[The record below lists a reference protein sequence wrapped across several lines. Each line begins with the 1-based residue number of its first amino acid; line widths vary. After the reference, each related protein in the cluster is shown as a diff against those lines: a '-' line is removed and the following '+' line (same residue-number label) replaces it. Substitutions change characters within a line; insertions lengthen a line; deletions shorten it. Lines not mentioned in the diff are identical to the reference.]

1 MEKVNRGRIRNSYAS
16 VVVSI
21 SLVLFLLGLIGV
33 LALNAKKVTD
43 YVRENFVFTI
53 FLKDTARKVEVKK
66 LQKTLELTDYVKST
80 EYVSKKEAAEVVKE
94 ELGEDFIN
102 FIGYNPLQNSIDIHL
117 KAEYVHPDHMAMIE
131 KNLANKEFVTE
142 VVYDK
147 MLIKQMA
154 KNIEEVTLWLL
165 VFATM
170 FMIVAIALINSSIR
184 LSIYSKRFTIKTMQL
199 VGATKS
205 FIRRPFI
212 WQNIKLGLLGAFI
225 ALSLLSSM
233 LYYLQLNFPILSD
246 MHDVKFY
253 AILYLSVIITGI
265 FISWISTFFAINK
278 YLGLRTEQLYY

>member
-1 MEKVNRGRIRNSYAS
+1 MENVNKGRIRNSYAS

-21 SLVLFLLGLIGV
+21 SLVLFLLGAIGV

-53 FLKDTARKVEVKK
+53 FLKDTAKKVEVKK

-102 FIGYNPLQNSIDIHL
+102 FIGYNPLKNSIDIHL
-117 KAEYVHPDHMAMIE
+117 KAEYVHPDHMEMIE
-131 KNLANKEFVTE
+131 KNLASKEFVTE

-147 MLIKQMA
+147 MLIEQMT
-154 KNIEEVTLWLL
+154 KNIEEVTFWLII
-165 VFATM
+165 FASV

-184 LSIYSKRFTIKTMQL
+184 LSVYSKRFTIKTMQL
-199 VGATKS
+199 VGATKG
-205 FIRRPFI
+205 FIRRPFM
-212 WQNIKLGLLGAFI
+212 WNNIKLGLIGAFI
-225 ALSLLSSM
+225 ALSLLSVI

-246 MHDVKFY
+246 IQDMKFY
-253 AILYLSVIITGI
+253 AMLYLGVITIGI
-265 FISWISTFFAINK
+265 FISWLSTYFAINK
-278 YLGLRTEQLYY
+278 YLVLRTEQLYY

>member
-1 MEKVNRGRIRNSYAS
+1 MEKVNKGRIRNSYAS

-80 EYVSKKEAAEVVKE
+80 EYVSKDEAAEVVKE

-147 MLIKQMA
+147 MLIEQMA

-205 FIRRPFI
+205 FIRRPFM

-253 AILYLSVIITGI
+253 AILYLGVIITGI
-265 FISWISTFFAINK
+265 FISWLSTFFAINK

>member
-1 MEKVNRGRIRNSYAS
+1 MENVNKGRIRNSYAS

-80 EYVSKKEAAEVVKE
+80 EYVSKEEASEVVKE
-94 ELGEDFIN
+94 ELGEDFIS

-117 KAEYVHPDHMAMIE
+117 KAEYVHPEHMEMIE
-131 KNLANKEFVTE
+131 KNLATKEFVTE

-147 MLIKQMA
+147 MLIEQMA
-154 KNIEEVTLWLL
+154 KNIEEVTIWLL
-165 VFATM
+165 VFAIM
-170 FMIVAIALINSSIR
+170 FMVVAIALINSSIR

-199 VGATKS
+199 VGATKG
-205 FIRRPFI
+205 FIRRPFM

-225 ALSLLSSM
+225 ALSLLSAM
-233 LYYLQLNFPILSD
+233 LYYLQINFPILSD
-246 MHDVKFY
+246 MQDVKFY
-253 AILYLSVIITGI
+253 AILYLGVVFIGI
-265 FISWISTFFAINK
+265 FISWLSTYFAINK